1 MAGLACGEVS
11 TLAWRILH
19 NGADDFMTLSED
31 AIPQAM
37 RFLAHGEN
45 RIEAGESAVPG
56 FAAAVIAR
64 QDGSYSQALGLGA
77 ESKVLVI
84 GTEGATDPEL
94 YQQLVK

>member
-11 TLAWRILH
+11 VLAWDILH

-37 RFLAHGEN
+37 QILAKDEN
-45 RIEAGESAVPG
+45 HIEAGESAVPG
-56 FAAAVIAR
+56 FAAAVLAR
-64 QDGSYSQALGLGA
+64 QDSDYATALGLGS

-94 YQQLVK
+94 YRELVK